1 MHLNESHRK
10 SSETYIPIITPSYH
24 HPYTITFII
33 ILSVH
38 HHHLMGARETFL
50 VRLEIR
56 GLEDREP
63 GKTTRTTTAAR

>member
-1 MHLNESHRK
+1 MKAIERVLK
-10 SSETYIPIITPSYH
+10 LTYQASPLLITTVVPSLS
-24 HPYTITFII
+24 II

-38 HHHLMGARETFL
+38 HLHLMGARETFL